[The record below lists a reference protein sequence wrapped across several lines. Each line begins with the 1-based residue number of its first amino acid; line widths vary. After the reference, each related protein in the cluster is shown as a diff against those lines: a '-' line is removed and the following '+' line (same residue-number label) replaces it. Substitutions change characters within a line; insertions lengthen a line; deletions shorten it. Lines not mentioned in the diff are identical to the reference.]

1 MAPCYKG
8 HSARALLPYLFLTAS
23 LCCFLHPTLQAGRLE
38 DVAAP
43 LLRCTSIDLYNTK
56 KFHHCPSPAQNL
68 LRRHQGVDVLLDMQ
82 DGLPSCF
89 FPRHLET

>member
-8 HSARALLPYLFLTAS
+8 HSARALFPYLFLTAS

-68 LRRHQGVDVLLDMQ
+68 PGDIKA
-82 DGLPSCF
+82 
-89 FPRHLET
+89 